1 MNLSYKYN
9 TLRDSAYA
17 PDGGGICA
25 IG

>member
-1 MNLSYKYN
+1 LRYEYN

-17 PDGGGICA
+17 PDGGGIGA